1 MRWLFT
7 RLLGMCG
14 ILPPMRARTALLLAG
29 LAAIVFAGAWFV
41 AGHVRGRPS
50 TPAAATVPQPS
61 PSPAPPSTA
70 AAALS
75 QRDYER
81 VRAAV
86 ERGDMVPL
94 EGVLAD
100 AQRRH
105 AGTVLEIEL
114 ERGEYEVEI
123 LGDDGVIR
131 ELEYDAR
138 TGLLLE
144 VEVEKP

>member
-1 MRWLFT
+1 MRWSFT

-41 AGHVRGRPS
+41 AGHVRDRPS

-138 TGLLLE
+138 TGALLE
-144 VEVEKP
+144 VEVEKL